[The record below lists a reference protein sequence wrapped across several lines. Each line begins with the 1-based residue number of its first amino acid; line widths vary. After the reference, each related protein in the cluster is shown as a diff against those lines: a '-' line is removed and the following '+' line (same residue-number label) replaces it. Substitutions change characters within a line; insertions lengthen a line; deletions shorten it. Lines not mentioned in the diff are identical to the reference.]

1 MSKYKTLAVTTINKW
16 IGDFIEEENVMAQ
29 SFTVGGVQQPSI
41 MPGGQTPEAIDGW
54 LTGPERAPAFMVY
67 GLELD
72 QHDNDIVF
80 KCEKVSYTI
89 FAPTVSKVLEILAAI
104 KDLTGREDWSA
115 DDANMWAD
123 DHFGYEEVV
132 NGDTG
137 EITRIGMKP
146 FHIFYMEHETV
157 AGATPLEGEGGRYA
171 AIVNIHYHY
180 THALNQGDPAT
191 GKGRGMRV

>member
-16 IGDFIEEENVMAQ
+16 IGDFLEEENVMAQ

-115 DDANMWAD
+115 EDANMWAD
-123 DHFGYEEVV
+123 DHFE
-132 NGDTG
+132 NQ
-137 EITRIGMKP
+137 KP

-180 THALNQGDPAT
+180 THPIDDGFEYGENGQIVSYNERR
-191 GKGRGMRV
+191 RGIRK

>member
-16 IGDFIEEENVMAQ
+16 IGDFLEEENVMAQ

-115 DDANMWAD
+115 DDVNLWAQ
-123 DHFGYEEVV
+123 ER
-132 NGDTG
+132 NN
-137 EITRIGMKP
+137 KP

-171 AIVNIHYHY
+171 AIINVHYHY
-180 THALNQGDPAT
+180 THELNPGDSAT